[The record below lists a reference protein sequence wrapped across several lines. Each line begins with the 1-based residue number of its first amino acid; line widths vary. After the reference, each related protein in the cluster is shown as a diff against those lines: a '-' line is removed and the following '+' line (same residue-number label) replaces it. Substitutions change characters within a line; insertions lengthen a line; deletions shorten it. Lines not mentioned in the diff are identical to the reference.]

1 MKKHLLLPITV
12 FIMMISSS
20 VSLFAQDTTNI
31 DWIRID
37 SGVGTAVARDAA
49 DNVYKTFANG
59 IIYLRKLDKFGNFLW
74 QQSFTTNVLFNYEN
88 PWRVL
93 VDSKQNVIVVGD
105 RHTTSVENGNRVNAI
120 IVLKYSSSGTLLWQQ
135 IIDGYFSAFFQERY
149 HNKISA
155 VLDEHDN
162 IYVSSGGNFAG
173 MNAGFNVAKINAN
186 GNIAW
191 ERVQSFGSSPYY
203 FVENIRNKG
212 RLLALSGFGQFTNN
226 ALLWVLDTAGNSLGT
241 KQNAGN
247 SGKDIAFDNTNNV
260 YLLANTSTVSGAD
273 MSVYKFRNN
282 GTQAWVKTYDM
293 GGYEGGYRIIFSPDN
308 NLVVLGSGNKYP
320 NGSLYSDWLTFKI
333 DQAGNLLWKQ
343 RYDKHQNNDEFP
355 RDIVLD
361 STGNIFETGE
371 GGPFPG
377 GSNLGLTQW
386 VTLKYS
392 SAGVLQWFVPIDTL
406 HELSSGVALTLA
418 SDGSLFVLA
427 DENATLI
434 HLLEFSGTGSCG
446 VPANLTATNVGT
458 DTAVIKWNAIPGA
471 YLYHLEY
478 KPSTSSTWIR
488 ISTDKNTYTLKKLF
502 AGTQYDYHVQSI
514 CKTGLSAFSAVKHFT
529 TLGTG
534 YCNSRGLN
542 STDEW
547 IDLVFLSDML
557 NSTGNDGG
565 YHDYTNR
572 VATVAAGAF
581 YDITTSSEFSTGNS
595 FTEAWSIWVDW
606 NKDGDFNDAGELIVR
621 YKSVQI
627 GWETHTFQVP
637 STSSGLT
644 KMRVAIKRSNY
655 SNPCDTFQRG
665 DVEDYSINI
674 LPQSIIANAKQS
686 FLTATPGIIT
696 VSPNPAK
703 DYLLIN
709 VPLLKGTNFLQV
721 FDASGKLVL
730 NKQTENLNQYKL
742 DISKLSK
749 GLYVLRVRNTNGK
762 TESIKWMKE

>member
-1 MKKHLLLPITV
+1 MKAYLLPITIFSLIV
-12 FIMMISSS
+12 SSS
-20 VSLFAQDTTNI
+20 SFAQDTTNI

-49 DNVYKTFANG
+49 DNVYKTFSNG
-59 IIYLRKLDKFGNFLW
+59 IIYIRKLDKFGNFLW

-88 PWRVL
+88 PWRVF

-105 RHTTSVENGNRVNAI
+105 RHTHSIENGNRVNAI

-155 VLDEHDN
+155 RLDARDN
-162 IYVSSGGNFAG
+162 IYISSGGNFAG
-173 MNAGFNVAKINAN
+173 MSAGFNAIRINTN
-186 GNIAW
+186 GNISW
-191 ERVQSFGSSPYY
+191 KRVQSFGSSPYY
-203 FVENIRNKG
+203 FVENIENKNK
-212 RLLALSGFGQFTNN
+212 LLALSGFGQFTNN
-226 ALLWVLDTAGNSLGT
+226 ALLWVLDTAGNNLGT

-247 SGKDIAFDNTNNV
+247 SGKDVAFDNTNNI
-260 YLLANTSTVSGAD
+260 YLLANTSTASDAN
-273 MSVYKFRNN
+273 MTIYKFRTN
-282 GTQAWVKTYDM
+282 GTQAWVKNYDL

-308 NLVVLGSGNKYP
+308 NLVVLGSGNHFP

-333 DQAGNLLWKQ
+333 DVNGNVLWNQ
-343 RYDKHQNNDEFP
+343 RYDKHKNNDEFP
-355 RDIVLD
+355 ADIVLD
-361 STGNIFETGE
+361 SSGNIFETGE
-371 GGPFPG
+371 GGPYPG

-392 SAGVLQWFVPIDTL
+392 SAGALQWFVPIDTL
-406 HELSSGVALTLA
+406 GELASGVALTLD
-418 SDGSLFVLA
+418 SKDNLFVVA
-427 DENATLI
+427 DENGSII
-434 HLLEFSGTGSCG
+434 HLLQFEGTGSCG
-446 VPANLTATNVGT
+446 VPTNLSATNISA
-458 DTAVIKWNAIPGA
+458 DTAVIKWKAVPGA

-478 KPSTSSTWIR
+478 KPSTSTTWIR
-488 ISTDKNTYTLKKLF
+488 ISTDKNSYTLKNLF
-502 AGTQYDYHVQSI
+502 GGTQYDYHVQSI
-514 CKTGLSAFSAVKHFT
+514 CKTGLSAFSATKHFST
-529 TLGTG
+529 AGAG
-534 YCNSRGLN
+534 YCLSRGLN

-572 VATVAAGAF
+572 IATVAAGAF
-581 YDITTSSEFSTGNS
+581 YDLTTSAEFSNGNI
-595 FTEAWSIWVDW
+595 FTEGWSIWVDW
-606 NKDGDFNDAGELIVR
+606 NKDGDFSDANELIVR
-621 YKSVQI
+621 YKSQQI

-637 STSSGLT
+637 STASGLT
-644 KMRVAIKRSNY
+644 KMRVAIERSNY

-686 FLTATPGIIT
+686 FLNTTPSIIT

-709 VPLLKGTNFLQV
+709 VPLLKGNNFLQV
-721 FDASGKLVL
+721 FDATGKLVM

-742 DISKLSK
+742 DINKLNK